1 MKLEST
7 ITTLTNVKEA
17 KEKMVKEAE
26 ELGMDSDDI
35 TNTELSCISALLS
48 DIAMSLAI
56 IADHYTDMKKEVK
69 INDR

>member
-26 ELGMDSDDI
+26 ELGLESADI

-56 IADHYTDMKKEVK
+56 IADHYMDMKKG
-69 INDR
+69 N

>member
-7 ITTLTNVKEA
+7 ITTLTKVSES
-17 KEKMVKEAE
+17 KEKMVKEAKE
-26 ELGMDSDDI
+26 FGMDSADI

-56 IADHYTDMKKEVK
+56 IADHYTDMKKG
-69 INDR
+69 N

>member
-7 ITTLTNVKEA
+7 VIALSKIKEA
-17 KEKMVKEAE
+17 KEKMVNEAE
-26 ELGMDSDDI
+26 ELGMESVDI

-56 IADHYTDMKKEVK
+56 IADHYTDTKKRK
-69 INDR
+69 

>member
-7 ITTLTNVKEA
+7 ITTLTKVKEA
-17 KEKMVKEAE
+17 KEKMAKEA
-26 ELGMDSDDI
+26 GISMDSADI

-56 IADHYTDMKKEVK
+56 IADHYTDMNK
-69 INDR
+69 

>member
-17 KEKMVKEAE
+17 KEKMVNEAE
-26 ELGMDSDDI
+26 ELGMDSADI

-56 IADHYTDMKKEVK
+56 IADHYTDLKKG
-69 INDR
+69 N

>member
-7 ITTLTNVKEA
+7 ITTLTKVSEA
-17 KEKMVKEAE
+17 KEKMVKEAKE
-26 ELGMDSDDI
+26 GDIDTADI

-56 IADHYTDMKKEVK
+56 IADHYIDIKKG
-69 INDR
+69 N

>member
-7 ITTLTNVKEA
+7 ITVLNNVKKA
-17 KEKMVKEAE
+17 KEEMVKTIEN
-26 ELGMDSDDI
+26 GGNNDPTDI

-56 IADHYTDMKKEVK
+56 IADHFTDKKG
-69 INDR
+69 N

>member
-7 ITTLTNVKEA
+7 VIALAKIKEA
-17 KEKMVKEAE
+17 KEKMVNEAE
-26 ELGMDSDDI
+26 ELGMESADI

-56 IADHYTDMKKEVK
+56 IADHYTDTKKRK
-69 INDR
+69 

>member
-17 KEKMVKEAE
+17 KEKMVNEAE
-26 ELGMDSDDI
+26 ELGMESADI

-56 IADHYTDMKKEVK
+56 IADHYTDMKKG
-69 INDR
+69 N

>member
-26 ELGMDSDDI
+26 ELGLESADI

>member
-17 KEKMVKEAE
+17 KEKMVNEAE
-26 ELGMDSDDI
+26 ELGVESADI

-56 IADHYTDMKKEVK
+56 IADHYTDMKKG
-69 INDR
+69 N

>member
-7 ITTLTNVKEA
+7 ITVLNNVKKA
-17 KEKMVKEAE
+17 KEEMVKTIENGGYIDPTDA
-26 ELGMDSDDI
+26 

-56 IADHYTDMKKEVK
+56 IADHFTDKKGDVK
-69 INDR
+69 

>member
-56 IADHYTDMKKEVK
+56 IADHYTDMKKEVT